1 MKFQLNLVIENVSIV
16 TNIDAIP
23 LNYIIIII
31 MYLFFIY
38 LSFKKPHK
46 EINGFF

>member
-1 MKFQLNLVIENVSIV
+1 MQFQLNLVIENVSVV

-31 MYLFFIY
+31 MYLFLFIY
-38 LSFKKPHK
+38 LLKSHIKKC
-46 EINGFF
+46 FF